1 MGSTFI
7 LKRKNYNSPNS
18 SFDFLNGQKVK
29 GEGFIKGSAR
39 SLVTSPIGA
48 VGMVAGSA
56 NNAVKDTLNDYKDV
70 AENYTPTV
78 QNSFVQ
84 PKNYSVVQAGKEI
97 ATGIGKGVFNWGK
110 SNKKSLASISKFGA
124 ALGAGTYG
132 VNRLQRQKAEVDRG
146 DREATGMSTG
156 GKAIA
161 AGTAVGT
168 GALVAK
174 ATGKSHDKAVTKVT
188 EQLAKDKAL
197 LNEANSKGLTKISEK
212 ANKNIAEGTK
222 NLEKLSGKRLGISK
236 KAMKMG
242 RNGLLAGGVLA
253 GAGLLANSMLKQKEN
268 SLKAAGLLAKR
279 VLGGKS
285 VTQNLREG
293 NIGTVGKAAGTY
305 LSGASKSLVK
315 GASNFFTPGKSGA
328 KGVVNSVG
336 KSLREQGEY
345 GKKAADLIGRHKTAA
360 GLVAVGGVGSTSFN
374 LANKIGEKP
383 VELVSKMDKKTTE
396 YVKSKEL

>member
-7 LKRKNYNSPNS
+7 LKRKNYNNSNS
-18 SFDFLNGQKVK
+18 SFDLLNGQKVK
-29 GEGFIKGSAR
+29 GEGFIKGTAR
-39 SLVTSPIGA
+39 SLVTSPVSA
-48 VGMVAGSA
+48 VSIVADSA
-56 NNAVKDTLNDYKDV
+56 NNAVKDTLNDYKYV

-110 SNKKSLASISKFGA
+110 SNKKSLAGISKFGA

-132 VNRLQRQKAEVDRG
+132 VNRLQRQKAEIDRG
-146 DREATGMSTG
+146 EREATGMSTG
-156 GKAIA
+156 GKVIA

-168 GALVAK
+168 GALVARS
-174 ATGKSHDKAVTKVT
+174 TGKSHDKAVTKAT

-197 LNEANSKGLTKISEK
+197 LNEANSKGLTKIADK
-212 ANKNIAEGTK
+212 ANKSIAEGTK
-222 NLEKLSGKRLGISK
+222 NLEKLNGKKLGISK

-242 RNGLLAGGVLA
+242 RNGLLVGGTIA

-268 SLKAAGLLAKR
+268 SLKAAGVLAKR

-305 LSGASKSLVK
+305 LSGAGKSLVK

-345 GKKAADLIGRHKTAA
+345 GKKAADFMGRHKTTA
-360 GLVAVGGVGSTSFN
+360 GLVAAGGVGGTAFN
-374 LANKIGEKP
+374 LANKVGEKP
-383 VELVSKMDKKTTE
+383 VELASRLDKKTTE